1 MARLST
7 IRTSRLIPVILT
19 LAMLGAVQYRG
30 LPADAVCAIAFGLIG
45 FMMKRHRWPRV
56 PLVIAMS
63 LATLFESNLHL
74 TLRLQALGRIDF
86 WSRPIVLGL
95 LALIVL
101 NLALPALRQ
110 LMRARR
116 ALREQNP
123 P

>member
-1 MARLST
+1 M
-7 IRTSRLIPVILT
+7 ILT

-30 LPADAVCAIAFGLIG
+30 LPADAVCAVIFGLIG

-86 WSRPIVLGL
+86 WSRPVVLGL
-95 LALIVL
+95 LALILL
-101 NLALPALRQ
+101 NLLLPSLRQ
-110 LMRARR
+110 FMRRR
-116 ALREQNP
+116 RERKERSRL
-123 P
+123 